1 MKISRET
8 LHQLIENKLCQAGLK
23 REHAATVA
31 EVLVYADARG
41 IHSHGAVR
49 VEYYAERISKGG
61 TNREP
66 EFRLEETGP
75 CSAILHADNA
85 AGQVAAKMGME
96 HAIKT
101 AQQNGVAV
109 VGISR
114 MGHSG
119 AISYFVQQA
128 ARAGFIGISMCQSDP
143 MVVPFG
149 GAEIY
154 YGTNPLAFAAPGEG
168 DEILTFDM
176 ATTVQAWGKVLD
188 ARSRNMLIPR
198 IPGRSIKTVH
208 QQPIRSRYM
217 LCSPP
222 PGQKGYGLM
231 MMIDVL
237 SGVFFGLPFGR
248 QVSSMY
254 DDLHAGRNFGQL
266 HIVINPNFFSSSELF
281 RQHLSQTMRELN
293 AITPA
298 PGFNQVYY
306 PGQDQDIKQRKAA
319 VEGIEIVD
327 DIYQYLISDA
337 LYNTSY
343 ETKNP
348 FAQ

>member
-8 LHQLIENKLCQAGLK
+8 LHQLIENKLCKAGLK

-66 EFRLEETGP
+66 TFRFEDTGP
-75 CSAILHADNA
+75 CTAILHADNA

-96 HAIKT
+96 HAIEIAKK
-101 AQQNGVAV
+101 NGTAV

-128 ARAGFIGISMCQSDP
+128 ARAGLIGLSVCQSDP

-154 YGTNPLAFAAPGEG
+154 YGTNPLAFAAPGAG
-168 DEILTFDM
+168 DDIMTFDM

-188 ARSRNMLIPR
+188 ARSRNEPIPNTWAVDKNGA
-198 IPGRSIKTVH
+198 PTTDPFTVNALL
-208 QQPIRSRYM
+208 PAAG
-217 LCSPP
+217 P
-222 PGQKGYGLM
+222 KGYGLM

-237 SGVFFGLPFGR
+237 SGILLGLPFGR

-254 DDLHAGRNFGQL
+254 EDLHTGRNLGQL
-266 HIVINPNFFSSSELF
+266 HLVINPEFFSSSQLF
-281 RQHLSQTMRELN
+281 RQHLSQTMQELN
-293 AITPA
+293 ALTPA
-298 PGFNQVYY
+298 PGFKQVYY
-306 PGQDQDIKQRKAA
+306 PGQDQDINQRNAA
-319 VEGIEIVD
+319 VHGIDIVD

-337 LYNTSY
+337 LYIKSY

>member
-61 TNREP
+61 TNHEP

-75 CSAILHADNA
+75 CSAILYADNA

-119 AISYFVQQA
+119 AILFCA
-128 ARAGFIGISMCQSDP
+128 AGSPRRIHWHFD
-143 MVVPFG
+143 VPVRSNG
-149 GAEIY
+149 GAVWRR
-154 YGTNPLAFAAPGEG
+154 GNL
-168 DEILTFDM
+168 L
-176 ATTVQAWGKVLD
+176 
-188 ARSRNMLIPR
+188 
-198 IPGRSIKTVH
+198 
-208 QQPIRSRYM
+208 RY
-217 LCSPP
+217 
-222 PGQKGYGLM
+222 
-231 MMIDVL
+231 
-237 SGVFFGLPFGR
+237 
-248 QVSSMY
+248 
-254 DDLHAGRNFGQL
+254 
-266 HIVINPNFFSSSELF
+266 
-281 RQHLSQTMRELN
+281 
-293 AITPA
+293 
-298 PGFNQVYY
+298 
-306 PGQDQDIKQRKAA
+306 
-319 VEGIEIVD
+319 
-327 DIYQYLISDA
+327 
-337 LYNTSY
+337 
-343 ETKNP
+343 
-348 FAQ
+348 

>member
-128 ARAGFIGISMCQSDP
+128 ARAGLIGISMCQSDP

-149 GAEIY
+149 GAEIFCVY
-154 YGTNPLAFAAPGEG
+154 SGFCQY
-168 DEILTFDM
+168 
-176 ATTVQAWGKVLD
+176 
-188 ARSRNMLIPR
+188 R
-198 IPGRSIKTVH
+198 
-208 QQPIRSRYM
+208 
-217 LCSPP
+217 LCGQFQVFPP
-222 PGQKGYGLM
+222 
-231 MMIDVL
+231 V
-237 SGVFFGLPFGR
+237 SGVLLCPAGLLG
-248 QVSSMY
+248 MLTTWY
-254 DDLHAGRNFGQL
+254 
-266 HIVINPNFFSSSELF
+266 
-281 RQHLSQTMRELN
+281 
-293 AITPA
+293 
-298 PGFNQVYY
+298 
-306 PGQDQDIKQRKAA
+306 
-319 VEGIEIVD
+319 
-327 DIYQYLISDA
+327 
-337 LYNTSY
+337 
-343 ETKNP
+343 
-348 FAQ
+348 

>member
-128 ARAGFIGISMCQSDP
+128 ARAGLIGISMCQSDP

-149 GAEIY
+149 GAESFHALVFHDVVRKHYRFNFVAVFFHGIVQ
-154 YGTNPLAFAAPGEG
+154 NFALVRRYAE
-168 DEILTFDM
+168 
-176 ATTVQAWGKVLD
+176 VQYFALF
-188 ARSRNMLIPR
+188 AQFRE
-198 IPGRSIKTVH
+198 
-208 QQPIRSRYM
+208 
-217 LCSPP
+217 
-222 PGQKGYGLM
+222 
-231 MMIDVL
+231 
-237 SGVFFGLPFGR
+237 SGVR
-248 QVSSMY
+248 
-254 DDLHAGRNFGQL
+254 
-266 HIVINPNFFSSSELF
+266 
-281 RQHLSQTMRELN
+281 
-293 AITPA
+293 
-298 PGFNQVYY
+298 
-306 PGQDQDIKQRKAA
+306 AA
-319 VEGIEIVD
+319 
-327 DIYQYLISDA
+327 A
-337 LYNTSY
+337 
-343 ETKNP
+343 
-348 FAQ
+348 

>member
-188 ARSRNMLIPR
+188 ARSRNMSIPDTWAVDKNGV
-198 IPGRSIKTVH
+198 PTTDPFAVH
-208 QQPIRSRYM
+208 ALLPAAG
-217 LCSPP
+217 P
-222 PGQKGYGLM
+222 KGYGL

-237 SGVFFGLPFGR
+237 SGVLLGLPFGR
-248 QVSSMY
+248 
-254 DDLHAGRNFGQL
+254 
-266 HIVINPNFFSSSELF
+266 
-281 RQHLSQTMRELN
+281 
-293 AITPA
+293 
-298 PGFNQVYY
+298 
-306 PGQDQDIKQRKAA
+306 
-319 VEGIEIVD
+319 
-327 DIYQYLISDA
+327 
-337 LYNTSY
+337 
-343 ETKNP
+343 
-348 FAQ
+348 

>member
-128 ARAGFIGISMCQSDP
+128 ARAGLIGISMCQSDP

-176 ATTVQAWGKVLD
+176 ATTVQAWGKCSTP
-188 ARSRNMLIPR
+188 ARVICLSR

-217 LCSPP
+217 LCSPQ
-222 PGQKGYGLM
+222 PGRKGM
-231 MMIDVL
+231 
-237 SGVFFGLPFGR
+237 
-248 QVSSMY
+248 
-254 DDLHAGRNFGQL
+254 A
-266 HIVINPNFFSSSELF
+266 
-281 RQHLSQTMRELN
+281 
-293 AITPA
+293 
-298 PGFNQVYY
+298 
-306 PGQDQDIKQRKAA
+306 
-319 VEGIEIVD
+319 
-327 DIYQYLISDA
+327 
-337 LYNTSY
+337 
-343 ETKNP
+343 
-348 FAQ
+348 

>member
-128 ARAGFIGISMCQSDP
+128 AAPDSLAFRCASPIQWWCRLAARKFTTVLTPWPLPRREKATRSYRTGMGKS
-143 MVVPFG
+143 
-149 GAEIY
+149 ARR
-154 YGTNPLAFAAPGEG
+154 PLA
-168 DEILTFDM
+168 
-176 ATTVQAWGKVLD
+176 
-188 ARSRNMLIPR
+188 
-198 IPGRSIKTVH
+198 
-208 QQPIRSRYM
+208 
-217 LCSPP
+217 
-222 PGQKGYGLM
+222 
-231 MMIDVL
+231 
-237 SGVFFGLPFGR
+237 
-248 QVSSMY
+248 
-254 DDLHAGRNFGQL
+254 
-266 HIVINPNFFSSSELF
+266 
-281 RQHLSQTMRELN
+281 
-293 AITPA
+293 
-298 PGFNQVYY
+298 
-306 PGQDQDIKQRKAA
+306 
-319 VEGIEIVD
+319 
-327 DIYQYLISDA
+327 
-337 LYNTSY
+337 
-343 ETKNP
+343 
-348 FAQ
+348 

>member
-1 MKISRET
+1 M
-8 LHQLIENKLCQAGLK
+8 
-23 REHAATVA
+23 
-31 EVLVYADARG
+31 
-41 IHSHGAVR
+41 R

-154 YGTNPLAFAAPGEG
+154 YGTNPRPLPRREKATRSLPLIWRLPYRHGEKCS
-168 DEILTFDM
+168 TP
-176 ATTVQAWGKVLD
+176 
-188 ARSRNMLIPR
+188 ARVICLSR
-198 IPGRSIKTVH
+198 IPAVDKNGVPTTDPFAVH
-208 QQPIRSRYM
+208 ALLPAAG
-217 LCSPP
+217 P
-222 PGQKGYGLM
+222 KGYGLM

-237 SGVFFGLPFGR
+237 SGVLLGLPFGR

-254 DDLHAGRNFGQL
+254 DDLHAGRNLGQL

>member
-101 AQQNGVAV
+101 AQQKGVAV

-119 AISYFVQQA
+119 AISYFCA
-128 ARAGFIGISMCQSDP
+128 AGSPRRINWHFA
-143 MVVPFG
+143 VPVRSNG
-149 GAEIY
+149 GAVWRR
-154 YGTNPLAFAAPGEG
+154 GNL
-168 DEILTFDM
+168 L
-176 ATTVQAWGKVLD
+176 
-188 ARSRNMLIPR
+188 R
-198 IPGRSIKTVH
+198 H
-208 QQPIRSRYM
+208 
-217 LCSPP
+217 
-222 PGQKGYGLM
+222 
-231 MMIDVL
+231 
-237 SGVFFGLPFGR
+237 
-248 QVSSMY
+248 
-254 DDLHAGRNFGQL
+254 
-266 HIVINPNFFSSSELF
+266 
-281 RQHLSQTMRELN
+281 
-293 AITPA
+293 
-298 PGFNQVYY
+298 
-306 PGQDQDIKQRKAA
+306 
-319 VEGIEIVD
+319 
-327 DIYQYLISDA
+327 
-337 LYNTSY
+337 
-343 ETKNP
+343 
-348 FAQ
+348 

>member
-1 MKISRET
+1 MKINRET

-154 YGTNPLAFAAPGEG
+154 YGTNPTAFAAPGEG

-188 ARSRNMLIPR
+188 ARSRNMSIPDTW
-198 IPGRSIKTVH
+198 RSIKRCTNN
-208 QQPIRSRYM
+208 RSVRGT
-217 LCSPP
+217 CSAPRRRA
-222 PGQKGYGLM
+222 KGYGLM

-237 SGVFFGLPFGR
+237 SGVLLGLPFGR

-254 DDLHAGRNFGQL
+254 DDLHAGRNLGQL

-319 VEGIEIVD
+319 VEGIEIAD

>member
-8 LHQLIENKLCQAGLK
+8 LRQLIENKLCQAGLK

-119 AISYFVQQA
+119 AISYFCA
-128 ARAGFIGISMCQSDP
+128 AGSPRRINWHFD
-143 MVVPFG
+143 VPVRSNG
-149 GAEIY
+149 GAVWRR
-154 YGTNPLAFAAPGEG
+154 GNL
-168 DEILTFDM
+168 L
-176 ATTVQAWGKVLD
+176 
-188 ARSRNMLIPR
+188 
-198 IPGRSIKTVH
+198 
-208 QQPIRSRYM
+208 RY
-217 LCSPP
+217 
-222 PGQKGYGLM
+222 
-231 MMIDVL
+231 
-237 SGVFFGLPFGR
+237 
-248 QVSSMY
+248 
-254 DDLHAGRNFGQL
+254 
-266 HIVINPNFFSSSELF
+266 
-281 RQHLSQTMRELN
+281 
-293 AITPA
+293 
-298 PGFNQVYY
+298 
-306 PGQDQDIKQRKAA
+306 
-319 VEGIEIVD
+319 
-327 DIYQYLISDA
+327 
-337 LYNTSY
+337 
-343 ETKNP
+343 
-348 FAQ
+348 